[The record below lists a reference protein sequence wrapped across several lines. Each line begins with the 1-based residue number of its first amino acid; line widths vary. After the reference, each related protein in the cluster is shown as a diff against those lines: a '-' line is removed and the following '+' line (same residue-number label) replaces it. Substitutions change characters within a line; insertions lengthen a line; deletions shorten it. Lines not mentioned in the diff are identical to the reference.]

1 MVCIAVSTGVIM
13 AARSRGGRAAKPQPA
28 ARIPKRPN
36 LDELVPATLGRL
48 SDELLAS
55 GIHVEITDDPP
66 AHFRITAGGAIDS
79 GGPEGTA
86 IRIRGPA
93 QRIAAL
99 LGGRKHPAAV
109 FVDGGIQIAGDVGQ
123 ITALSEELPALTM
136 ERRSAAGRP

>member
-1 MVCIAVSTGVIM
+1 M
-13 AARSRGGRAAKPQPA
+13 AARSRGGRAAKRQPA
-28 ARIPKRPN
+28 TRTPKPPG

-48 SDELLAS
+48 SDELLTT

-66 AHFRITAGGAIDS
+66 AHYRITTGGTIEN

-86 IRIRGPA
+86 IRIQGPA
-93 QRIAAL
+93 ERIAAL

-109 FVDGGIQIAGDVGQ
+109 FVEGGIQIAGDVRQ

-136 ERRSAAGRP
+136 ERRSAAGRS

>member
-1 MVCIAVSTGVIM
+1 M

-28 ARIPKRPN
+28 ARTPKRPS

-48 SDELLAS
+48 SDELLAT
-55 GIHVEITDDPP
+55 GVHVDITDDPP

-86 IRIRGPA
+86 VRIRGSA
-93 QRIAAL
+93 ARIAAL
-99 LGGRKHPAAV
+99 LGGRKHPTAV
-109 FVDGGIQIAGDVGQ
+109 FIDGGIEIAGDVGQ

-136 ERRSAAGRP
+136 ERRGAGATRRP